1 MNMDPKEEF
10 FVENYSIFGQSIS
23 KVCGM
28 TKKEMDAL
36 KEKYKKK
43 GVYLLP
49 NKKFA
54 EKAMPL
60 ETSQIDR
67 GTNFSALQ
75 FTVASLNPLDQE
87 KVIQTAKHMP
97 EPKILMDQAIAIQQ
111 YRVQVGLKNEQ
122 EQGRLLDN
130 TEAAIGN
137 LVTMIQAKNTI
148 EEGQEVNINVNN
160 SISSL
165 VDEYNN
171 QSITIDVEKKK
182 SVNDILDKEAKK

>member
-1 MNMDPKEEF
+1 M
-10 FVENYSIFGQSIS
+10 
-23 KVCGM
+23 
-28 TKKEMDAL
+28 
-36 KEKYKKK
+36 
-43 GVYLLP
+43 P

-60 ETSQIDR
+60 ENKIDR
-67 GTNFSALQ
+67 GINFSALQ

-111 YRVQVGLKNEQ
+111 YRVQVGLRNEQ

-148 EEGQEVNINVNN
+148 EEGQEVNINFNN

-171 QSITIDVEKKK
+171 NQAITIDVEKKK
-182 SVNDILDKEAKK
+182 SINDVLNEEAKK

>member
-10 FVENYSIFGQSIS
+10 FVENYSIFGTSTG

-28 TKKEMDAL
+28 TMKEMNAL

-54 EKAMPL
+54 EEAMPL
-60 ETSQIDR
+60 EKNQIDR
-67 GTNFSALQ
+67 GINFSALQ

-87 KVIQTAKHMP
+87 QVIQTAKHMP

-111 YRVQVGLKNEQ
+111 YRVQVGLRNEQ

-171 QSITIDVEKKK
+171 QAITIDVEKKK
-182 SVNDILDKEAKK
+182 SVNDVLNEEAKK

>member
-1 MNMDPKEEF
+1 MSMDPNEEF
-10 FVENYSIFGQSIS
+10 FVENYSIFGASIT
-23 KVCGM
+23 KVCGY
-28 TKKEMDAL
+28 TIKEMKAL

-60 ETSQIDR
+60 ENKIDR
-67 GTNFSALQ
+67 GINFSALQ

-111 YRVQVGLKNEQ
+111 YRVQVGLRNEQ

-171 QSITIDVEKKK
+171 QAITIDVEKKK
-182 SVNDILDKEAKK
+182 SINDVLNEEAKK